1 HQRLEYLYALSRS
14 AAAAVSPALAAFYGS
29 QFSALAARHAVQL
42 PDSVRRQT
50 CGSCSSPFIDGVN
63 CTVSIHSASAAKSKQ
78 RRQQQRRRTLSTND
92 ENVKVIRFKQ
102 RGQSAQSQQQKQQ
115 HSNVVSYKCTVCGAV
130 TQFAGSTAD
139 HLKTLKTAV
148 ESETK
153 KLDAASKGTTATV
166 QQAKQPAKQPA
177 GAASTVRQMPK
188 PAPTHTPVST
198 SVSTHAASAP
208 VTPAASSSPRVEP
221 ADVKQKKPKPKGR
234 GGGSLQKILA
244 ASKQSA
250 SAASSPSSSQAG
262 GRLSL
267 KDFLSS
273 I

>member
-1 HQRLEYLYALSRS
+1 MLKPIHRRS
-14 AAAAVSPALAAFYGS
+14 
-29 QFSALAARHAVQL
+29 QL
-42 PDSVRRQT
+42 
-50 CGSCSSPFIDGVN
+50 
-63 CTVSIHSASAAKSKQ
+63 H
-78 RRQQQRRRTLSTND
+78 
-92 ENVKVIRFKQ
+92 
-102 RGQSAQSQQQKQQ
+102 
-115 HSNVVSYKCTVCGAV
+115 AV

-166 QQAKQPAKQPA
+166 QQV
-177 GAASTVRQMPK
+177 GAASTVRQSAK
-188 PAPTHTPVST
+188 PAPAPTPVST